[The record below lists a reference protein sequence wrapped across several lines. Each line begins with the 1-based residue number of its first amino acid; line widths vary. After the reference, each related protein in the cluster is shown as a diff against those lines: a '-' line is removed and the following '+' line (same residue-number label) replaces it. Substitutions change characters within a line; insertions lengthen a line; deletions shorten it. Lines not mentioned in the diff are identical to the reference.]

1 MVTIRGL
8 FRTQISKMNLF
19 FRKDLM
25 DFDKKLHLDVWEGSE
40 YACEKKH
47 CNFKNIVILKLQTL
61 PEKGKNLY
69 FVYIEQNNPNNKKYV
84 HNAA

>member
-1 MVTIRGL
+1 MFEKVL
-8 FRTQISKMNLF
+8 NMPVK
-19 FRKDLM
+19 
-25 DFDKKLHLDVWEGSE
+25 
-40 YACEKKH
+40 KKH

-84 HNAA
+84 HTAT

>member
-19 FRKDLM
+19 FRKDLT
-25 DFDKKLHLDVWEGSE
+25 DFDKKLHFDVWEGSE

-84 HNAA
+84 HTAA